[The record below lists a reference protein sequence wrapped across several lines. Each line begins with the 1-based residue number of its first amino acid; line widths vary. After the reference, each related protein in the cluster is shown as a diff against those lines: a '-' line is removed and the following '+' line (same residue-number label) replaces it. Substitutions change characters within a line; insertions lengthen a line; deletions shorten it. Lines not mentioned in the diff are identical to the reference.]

1 MIKIKFAKTN
11 ENAIIPSK
19 RDEDAGYDIFAC
31 FEDQYLVIEPG
42 ETTKIPTGIAS
53 IIPLDHCFV
62 LKERGSTGSA
72 GIGQRAGIIDSGFRN
87 EWQVLV
93 TNHNSRAIIIAKK
106 GFRDT
111 DQYKNILGSR
121 DFLEYAYEKAIC
133 QALLIPVPESEVE
146 EIGYDQL
153 VLEKSERMLDGFG
166 STNKVE

>member
-1 MIKIKFAKTN
+1 MYSIKITTTN
-11 ENAIIPSK
+11 DAVRTPSK
-19 RDEDAGYDIFAC
+19 REEDAGYDIFAC

-62 LKERGSTGSA
+62 LKERGSTGSI